1 MRTSTSI
8 SSVFVALLSIVTSC
22 GVAIYDGQF
31 TRLAAESISG
41 ARVANTINAHDSTDI
56 SVSHTQHV
64 HSDYNPVGSM
74 LNNSFHYQSP
84 SIAPRRRS
92 HHKELLR
99 ILEIGSGRHAFDDVN
114 LPVIS

>member
-1 MRTSTSI
+1 MRTSTTI
-8 SSVFVALLSIVTSC
+8 SSAFVALLSIVTSC

-31 TRLAAESISG
+31 TRLAAESISA
-41 ARVANTINAHDSTDI
+41 ARAANVVSTHDSTDI
-56 SVSHTQHV
+56 SAGHTQHV

-84 SIAPRRRS
+84 SITPRRRS